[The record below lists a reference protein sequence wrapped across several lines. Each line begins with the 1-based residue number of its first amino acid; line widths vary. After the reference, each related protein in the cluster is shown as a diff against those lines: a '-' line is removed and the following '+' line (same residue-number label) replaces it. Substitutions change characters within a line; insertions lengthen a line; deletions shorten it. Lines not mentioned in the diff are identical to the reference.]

1 MYCSKINL
9 IETAELNFFFNDKL
23 SFSYSVKEH
32 ATDST
37 NFAGAHK
44 LFLLGCTYSATPAL
58 SLSVGRL
65 QFIKREKI
73 ITNERGR

>member
-1 MYCSKINL
+1 MNEI
-9 IETAELNFFFNDKL
+9 LNVA
-23 SFSYSVKEH
+23 YSVEEH

-73 ITNERGR
+73 ITNRKKREEEV